1 MLFANH
7 FLHQTNTELGKN
19 VRRFNPEVENIFRS
33 YVWYGNLRELKNVIK
48 RATLLSDG
56 EQIEATS
63 LPFEISHYDK
73 LQFDQQPEPTPVTNA
88 YASPVAETVETPK
101 SNGGLT
107 ETTLKGASID
117 AEYEMILKALKKV
130 NFNKS
135 KAAKLLN
142 IDRKTLYNKMKQYQE
157 FNNQ

>member
-1 MLFANH
+1 M
-7 FLHQTNTELGKN
+7 
-19 VRRFNPEVENIFRS
+19 
-33 YVWYGNLRELKNVIK
+33 KNVIK

-56 EQIEATS
+56 EEIEPSS
-63 LPFEISHYDK
+63 LPFEISNFEK
-73 LQFDQQPEPTPVTNA
+73 LQFDKQPEPSSTHTIPTTVSEIA
-88 YASPVAETVETPK
+88 ESPRNL
-101 SNGGLT
+101 S

>member
-1 MLFANH
+1 
-7 FLHQTNTELGKN
+7 
-19 VRRFNPEVENIFRS
+19 
-33 YVWYGNLRELKNVIK
+33 
-48 RATLLSDG
+48 LLSDG
-56 EQIEATS
+56 DQIESTA
-63 LPFEISHYDK
+63 LPFEISHFNK
-73 LQFDQQPEPTPVTNA
+73 LQFDKQPEPAPSVVSMPA
-88 YASPVAETVETPK
+88 MVREEAQVPSEPARVI
-101 SNGGLT
+101 S